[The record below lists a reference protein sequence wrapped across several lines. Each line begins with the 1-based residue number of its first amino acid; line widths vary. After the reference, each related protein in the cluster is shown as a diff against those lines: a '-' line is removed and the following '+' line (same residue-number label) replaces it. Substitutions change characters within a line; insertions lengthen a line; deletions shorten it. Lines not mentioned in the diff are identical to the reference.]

1 MKLHEYQAKEIFSR
15 YGISTSPAELA
26 TTPQEAEAI
35 VSRRGKPVVVKA
47 QVLVGGRG
55 KAGGIKLAKTP
66 QEAAAAAK
74 SILGMSISGEV
85 VKKILVA
92 EAVEIQKELYLG
104 LVIDRSAKRVAIM
117 ASSLG
122 GVDIEQVARESPQK
136 IARTSLHPFLE
147 LRDFQARELGMAIG
161 LEKSLLSDFVVVAR
175 TLYRIFTDLDC
186 SLAEINPLAITPAG
200 KLVAVDAKLVVDDN
214 ALFRHPDLAA
224 LRDEA
229 SEDPREV
236 AAQKHGLSYVKLNG
250 NIGCLV
256 NGAGLAMATMD
267 VIKLYGG
274 EPANFLDVG
283 GGAREERVAQALR
296 ILLSDPQVEAV
307 LINIFGGITRCDE
320 VARGILAA
328 LQEAKITV
336 PIVTRLVGTNQEE
349 GQKILAEAQMIT
361 AVSLSEAA
369 QKAVALV
376 RS

>member
-1 MKLHEYQAKEIFSR
+1 
-15 YGISTSPAELA
+15 
-26 TTPQEAEAI
+26 
-35 VSRRGKPVVVKA
+35 
-47 QVLVGGRG
+47 
-55 KAGGIKLAKTP
+55 
-66 QEAAAAAK
+66 
-74 SILGMSISGEV
+74 
-85 VKKILVA
+85 
-92 EAVEIQKELYLG
+92 
-104 LVIDRSAKRVAIM
+104 M

-122 GVDIEQVARESPQK
+122 GVDIEQMARESPQK

-147 LRDFQARELGMAIG
+147 LRDFQARELGTAIG